1 MAQASMNDFIAEQ
14 RRAEIAFAKTLSI
27 AVQRLSQ
34 ASTRGAER
42 SASLHAGQSSG
53 HDGWLAPPPTRRLA
67 DGPFGTLVQGQQ
79 GQKH

>member
-53 HDGWLAPPPTRRLA
+53 HDG
-67 DGPFGTLVQGQQ
+67 
-79 GQKH
+79 